1 MFDTNRARRLT
12 AAAVVLVAIVV
23 AGCGSSVSNS
33 ESGSSSSSAGSE
45 KVSLPPVVP
54 VSSPDCED
62 MVYRGEGKPDVLVP
76 VQMAFLGFQKTIND
90 ASLGLIEKYLDQHQW
105 KAGDYKVAIQAC
117 NDATT
122 TAAFTDPAKCAQLA
136 AAYASNLSVVSVI
149 GYDSSACLQTVAPTL
164 NQAPGGGLAIV
175 STEATYVC
183 FVAKSPS
190 ACKPDE
196 PAKYYPNG
204 KQNLFMALPPDNYTA
219 AAFAQ
224 LAKDKGYKKLYVL
237 SHNQAYGIG
246 LASLAASA
254 AKQAGISVVRQESWD
269 PKAASYRALME
280 QVKASGADA
289 LVVAGFP
296 SDNAAQLMKDRAA
309 VLGHG
314 FPALMASPLLD
325 KSFLDAMGPAG
336 DGSFVLLETTPP
348 DQLKGDSKTFFD
360 EYSKESKVD
369 TAALGAYPTFAVA
382 TIQLTSQ
389 AIAESNGTRAG
400 VLDAFPK
407 IKVQDSVY
415 GAPTGFTPT
424 GALTPPP
431 PAGYYAIDG
440 GRLKF
445 GGQVEYPAQL
455 ANDAL

>member
-1 MFDTNRARRLT
+1 LFDTNRAWRLT
-12 AAAVVLVAIVV
+12 AAIAVLAALVV
-23 AGCGSSVSNS
+23 AGCGSSASNS
-33 ESGSSSSSAGSE
+33 ESGSSSTGSE
-45 KVSLPPVVP
+45 KVTLPPVVP
-54 VSSPDCED
+54 VSSPDCQD

-90 ASLGLIEKYLDQHQW
+90 ASLGLIEKYLDQQQW
-105 KAGDYKVAIQAC
+105 KAGGYKVAIQAC

-136 AAYASNLSVVSVI
+136 SAYASNLSVVAVI

-254 AKQAGISVVRQESWD
+254 AKKSGISVAKQESWD

-280 QVKASGADA
+280 RVKASGADA

-309 VLGHG
+309 VLGQG

-348 DQLKGDSKTFFD
+348 DQLQGESKTFFD

-369 TAALGAYPTFAVA
+369 TSALGAYPTFAVA

-389 AIAESNGTRAG
+389 AIADSNGTRAG
-400 VLDAFPK
+400 VLAAFPK
-407 IKVQDSVY
+407 VKVEDSVY

-424 GALTPPP
+424 GALAPPP
-431 PAGYYAIDG
+431 PAGYYAING
-440 GRLKF
+440 GKLKYE
-445 GGQVEYPAQL
+445 GEIGYPAQL
-455 ANDAL
+455 ASDAL